1 MFNFIQL
8 YKIKEMF
15 YLNAQYIHYPR
26 LTYAYPCLKS
36 VNILCLVIKAE
47 DLRHKPNLIH
57 FLSKTSWIHPQNKA
71 LRHLHSMQGSSIFI
85 KGREAGGA
93 QRIFLFHWGG
103 GGGRGPWLVFVF
115 SNYTMRARINYVWN
129 WNFTGVGGTPPPPTH
144 PPRPSL
150 TTLYWT

>member
-1 MFNFIQL
+1 MGKSWSVHFLIWLSLLKVCVFCLELKYLFVESNLKGICWFILTVTWCTVRSMYVQL
-8 YKIKEMF
+8 HSIIKEMF

-47 DLRHKPNLIH
+47 DLRHKPYLIH

-103 GGGRGPWLVFVF
+103 GGG
-115 SNYTMRARINYVWN
+115 
-129 WNFTGVGGTPPPPTH
+129 
-144 PPRPSL
+144 
-150 TTLYWT
+150 